1 MGGGHNIT
9 KHKHNT
15 TTQSKIKILKNKNKN
30 KICEP
35 TRAIFWLLYNSLPS
49 HFAPFRSSFSLSLS
63 LSLSLSNT
71 NRWIRVYVK
80 IEYYHS
86 LKGI

>member
-63 LSLSLSNT
+63 LSLSLSQT
-71 NRWIRVYVK
+71 QTVGSESMW
-80 IEYYHS
+80 E
-86 LKGI
+86 

>member
-63 LSLSLSNT
+63 LSQTQTVGSESM
-71 NRWIRVYVK
+71 WK
-80 IEYYHS
+80 
-86 LKGI
+86 

>member
-63 LSLSLSNT
+63 LSLSLSQT
-71 NRWIRVYVK
+71 QTVGSESMWK
-80 IEYYHS
+80 
-86 LKGI
+86 